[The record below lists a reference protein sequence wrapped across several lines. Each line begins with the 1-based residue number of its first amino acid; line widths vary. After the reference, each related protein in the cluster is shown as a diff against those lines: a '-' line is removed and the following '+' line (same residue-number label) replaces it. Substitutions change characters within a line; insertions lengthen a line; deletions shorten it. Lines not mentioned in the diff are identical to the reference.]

1 MTHSLDINPGKFD
14 IESNEEGS
22 YLNKGKMQALIFTIF
37 NKDWENFN
45 FGWKAAHRYLSGWHV
60 FSAFR
65 AFIEYQWPSG
75 MQLFLKSEFTLKVL
89 IAMPLKN
96 RNELMDNLR
105 QFSKINAK
113 HLNLHDMILLL
124 IDEIQGKLQQ
134 YDDKHYEQYTTQ
146 VFNFI
151 FEDDA

>member
-1 MTHSLDINPGKFD
+1 
-14 IESNEEGS
+14 
-22 YLNKGKMQALIFTIF
+22 
-37 NKDWENFN
+37 
-45 FGWKAAHRYLSGWHV
+45 
-60 FSAFR
+60 
-65 AFIEYQWPSG
+65 

-134 YDDKHYEQYTTQ
+134 YDDKNYEKYTTQ